1 MKWSFRKSIKLG
13 PVRVNLSKSGVGGSI
28 GVKGFRKGID
38 AKGRSYT
45 HASIPGTGIYS
56 RSYDRQDRQTQSG
69 EPNSSLTNDS
79 SPSKGNAGL
88 LPALAISLGIF
99 IAILAMGADWWFGLL
114 LAVPALFMTLAF
126 FNPVKNSGGETPMF
140 EEVDVDAIDT
150 EIDEMTEQFY
160 ADKDEAE
167 RKAAAKDCPFQALG
181 LNPTA
186 TLKEVETA
194 YRQLIKQYHPDR
206 TTGLG
211 PEIQEVA
218 KRKTQEINDAYA
230 QCLDKLQGR
239 DTA

>member
-1 MKWSFRKSIKLG
+1 MKWNFRKSIKLG

-45 HASIPGTGIYS
+45 HVSIPGTGIYS
-56 RSYDRQDRQTQSG
+56 RSYDKQDGKTQSG
-69 EPNSSLTNDS
+69 RTDS
-79 SPSKGNAGL
+79 NPENGSAPSKGNAGL
-88 LPALAISLGIF
+88 VPALAISLGIF

-114 LAVPALFMTLAF
+114 LAVPAFFMTLAF
-126 FNPVKNSGGETPMF
+126 FNPVKNAGSEIPML
-140 EEVDVDAIDT
+140 EEVDVDAIDA
-150 EIDEMTEQFY
+150 EIDEMTDQFY
-160 ADKDEAE
+160 ADKAEAE
-167 RKAAAKDCPFQALG
+167 RKAAAQDCPFQALG

-186 TLKEVETA
+186 TLEEVETA

-211 PEIQEVA
+211 PEIQDVA

-230 QCLDKLQGR
+230 QCLEELQGR
-239 DTA
+239 DSA